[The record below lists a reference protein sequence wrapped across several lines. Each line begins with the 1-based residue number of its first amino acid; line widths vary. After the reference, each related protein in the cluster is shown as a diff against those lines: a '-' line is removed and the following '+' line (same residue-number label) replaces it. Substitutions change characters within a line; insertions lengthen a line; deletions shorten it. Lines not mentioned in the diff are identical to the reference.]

1 MVSTAFPSITSSP
14 LLLLSLSTDCLFIS
28 NLMADHKRKHSDEG
42 AAGPSLPT
50 KRLKNGDATLTNGD
64 DCEHK
69 IPLLEKVW
77 FIAKQLL

>member
-1 MVSTAFPSITSSP
+1 
-14 LLLLSLSTDCLFIS
+14 
-28 NLMADHKRKHSDEG
+28 MADHKRKHSDEG